1 MMQSILTQF
10 EAYLLTE
17 KCVALHTFS
26 AYKRDIGQFADFLVV
41 HSIALENSTLDDL
54 KLFLKQLKENDIGA
68 RSMARKISSLKVFF
82 SWAYRRFGWKNHA
95 AQLQFPKIEKR
106 LPKYLS
112 ETEVERLLATA
123 ALDTTLLGKRNNVMV
138 YLLYVTGLR
147 VSELIGLSTSAISYE
162 DGMLRVAGKGGK
174 DRVVPLPEALFPL
187 LREYIEG
194 VRTKLIQ
201 GADAQE
207 HTTDLLFP
215 SMYAGK
221 VRPTTRQTFWMVVRN
236 ICRKAGIERA
246 VSPHQL
252 RHSLATH
259 LLKNGANLRSLQL
272 LLGHEYL
279 ATVQIYTHVET
290 GYLRTMYDKKHPRS

>member
-17 KCVALHTFS
+17 KRVALHTFS
-26 AYKRDIGQFADFLVV
+26 AYKRDIVQFVDFLT
-41 HSIALENSTLDDL
+41 SQQIALENSTADDI
-54 KLFLKQLKENDIGA
+54 KLFLKHLKENAIGA

-82 SWAYRRFGWKNHA
+82 SWAHGRFGWHNNA
-95 AQLQFPKIEKR
+95 ADLVFPKIEKR

-112 ETEVERLLATA
+112 ETEVERLLSVA
-123 ALDTTLLGKRNNVMV
+123 ALDATPLGKRNNVMV

-147 VSELIGLSTSAISYE
+147 VSELISLSVSAISYD
-162 DGMLRVAGKGGK
+162 DGVLRLTGKGGK
-174 DRVVPLPEALFPL
+174 DRVVPLPEAIFPL
-187 LREYIEG
+187 LRDYIDG
-194 VRTKLIQ
+194 VRNKLVP
-201 GADAQE
+201 GMNAHE
-207 HTTDLLFP
+207 HTNDLLFP

-221 VRPTTRQTFWMVVRN
+221 VQPITRQTFWMVVRN
-236 ICRKAGIERA
+236 LCRKAGIERA

-290 GYLRTMYDKKHPRS
+290 GYLRSMYDKKHPRS